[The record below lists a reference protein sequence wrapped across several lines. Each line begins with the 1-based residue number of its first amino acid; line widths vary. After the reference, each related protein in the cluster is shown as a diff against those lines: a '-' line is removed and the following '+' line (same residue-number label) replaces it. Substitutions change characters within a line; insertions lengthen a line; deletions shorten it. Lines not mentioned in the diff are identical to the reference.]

1 VPVIDGAAFQ
11 SSCATAANRQQVGS
25 HSFRLTLLQNSGQT
39 FPQSF
44 RNGIRHRLARFSR

>member
-1 VPVIDGAAFQ
+1 MARRFQ

-44 RNGIRHRLARFSR
+44 RNGISVIVSPVSSR